1 LEEDEEMRDPLFIY
15 YYQIRLEILALIL
28 VCGAVAAAFW
38 SLRRHWQRRQKA
50 LEQELADCQAEH
62 FQKLYG
68 YFQRI
73 VAHEYGK
80 GLDYILN
87 KSSETLEGLGKE
99 QTAMRDKQDGIIAK
113 ANDLKQ
119 HAMNILSVFALKPDI
134 LKKELLNIRQLVES
148 VLLELYPYAESQG
161 VTLRPNLDDFEPLIL
176 DRDLTVLGI
185 RNLVHNA
192 IKYSEPGRVVEIR
205 LTSEQD
211 KTRPGK
217 EIVITVKD
225 RGRGIQEADKHALF
239 DLNVRGDGLIESGSG
254 LGLYC
259 ARKAAGLQGG
269 DVILVSSSPGQGSV
283 FKINFPFVT
292 PGEVVQE
299 TEVEPPQRNW
309 VVLRWGA
316 AIAGLL
322 VAAALLY
329 FLFKPP
335 QQVTILS
342 YHNRYVTALG
352 EADGWMLKQE
362 EVLGECGKFIL
373 IPQINGKDAL
383 LTCHDRFVTAPWRAN
398 PSEPSNTHDE
408 QWLLGQE
415 PGLGE
420 CEQFDLLPLE
430 DDKIAF
436 GTCAGMVVTAGDGG
450 WGPLMEWSVVAERD
464 EIQDWE
470 KFNLESQR

>member
-1 LEEDEEMRDPLFIY
+1 LEEGEEMRDPLFEY
-15 YYQIRLEILALIL
+15 YYLIRFEILALIL
-28 VCGAVAAAFW
+28 VCGAVAAVFW
-38 SLRRHWQRRQKA
+38 GLSRRWQRRQKA

-99 QTAMRDKQDGIIAK
+99 QTALRDKQDGIIAK

-119 HAMNILSVFALKPDI
+119 HAMNILSVFALEPDI

-161 VTLRPNLDDFEPLIL
+161 VAMRPNLDDIEPIIL
-176 DRDLTVLGI
+176 DRDLTVLAI

-205 LTSEQD
+205 LTVKEDEAQL
-211 KTRPGK
+211 GK
-217 EIVITVKD
+217 EVVITVKD
-225 RGRGIQEADKHALF
+225 HGRGIKEADKDTLF
-239 DLNVRGDGLIESGSG
+239 ELNMRGDGLVETGNG

-259 ARKAAGLQGG
+259 ARKAASLQGG

-283 FKINFPFVT
+283 FKISFPFVT
-292 PGEVVQE
+292 SGEVVQE
-299 TEVEPPQRNW
+299 TEVEPPQRSW
-309 VVLRWGA
+309 VVLRWGV

-335 QQVTILS
+335 QQVAILS
-342 YHNRYVTALG
+342 YHDRYVTALG
-352 EADGWMLKQE
+352 DADGWVLKQE

-398 PSEPSNTHDE
+398 PSEPGNTHDE

-420 CEQFDLLPLE
+420 CEQFDFLPQE
-430 DDKIAF
+430 DDIVAF
-436 GTCAGMVVTAGDGG
+436 GTCAGVVVTAGDGMWPG
-450 WGPLMEWSVVAERD
+450 DMAWTMVTETD
-464 EIQDWE
+464 KIQDWE
-470 KFNLESQR
+470 KFKLQSQR